1 MNPLI
6 SVIIPV
12 GPRHVQ
18 HCRVAAASV
27 ARSSV
32 GHLCETIVVPDGGAQ
47 VAPMPGVRVLPAA
60 LERQGPA
67 RTRNRGIEVARAP
80 FACFL
85 DADDYLLPH
94 GLEHM
99 ARRYAA
105 GGCGY
110 VYGNTYTQEP
120 DHQVEAMRGRADVRI
135 LDTPTGPA
143 AYVLRSAPD
152 YTQEELRL
160 RNLHVVTAL
169 VPTKHVRA
177 VGGFDEAIDA
187 WEDWTLWLRLGIAG
201 ICGVRVPVPVFTYR
215 VYEGDR
221 MQRFYSGDPALMH
234 AVLNRYRNER
244 GEIPMA
250 GCCGGDAALQQVAR
264 SIADQGRGDTDPLD
278 VGSGMVRIEYSGPE
292 RGSFSLTPPG
302 YGEVRLGNNA
312 IDKYKNVP
320 QNVAD
325 WLLARFEPSDL
336 RVVPNFDAP
345 GPAPEPLPVADV
357 VAEGTEAESVAPNPP
372 ARVSKRTQKL
382 EPA

>member
-12 GPRHVQ
+12 GPRHAQ

-47 VAPMPGVRVLPAA
+47 VAPMPGARVLPAA

-67 RTRNRGIEVARAP
+67 RTRNRGIDVARAP
-80 FACFL
+80 FVCFL

-94 GLEHM
+94 GLEHL
-99 ARRYAA
+99 ARRYAQ

-110 VYGNTYTQEP
+110 VYGNTFTREP
-120 DHQVEAMRGRADVRI
+120 DHQVEALRGRADVQI
-135 LDTPTGPA
+135 ISEAEGPA
-143 AYVLRSAPD
+143 VYVLRSAPD
-152 YTQEELRL
+152 YSQEELRQ
-160 RNLHVVTAL
+160 RNIHVVTAL
-169 VPTKHVRA
+169 VPTRHVRA

-187 WEDWTLWLRLGIAG
+187 WEDWTLWLRLAQAG
-201 ICGVRVPVPVFTYR
+201 ICGQRIPVPVFTYR

-234 AVLNRYRNER
+234 TVLNRFRNKE
-244 GEIPMA
+244 GVIEMA
-250 GCCGGDAALQQVAR
+250 GCCGGDPALQTVAQA
-264 SIADQGRGDTDPLD
+264 IVNGARGDISPLQ
-278 VGSGMVRIEYSGPE
+278 VGDGQVRIEFTGPE
-292 RGSFSLTPPG
+292 RGSVGYMVPG

-312 IDKYKNVP
+312 IDKFKNVP
-320 QNVAD
+320 EGVAA
-325 WLLARFEPSDL
+325 WLLDRIDPSSL

-345 GPAPEPLPVADV
+345 GPAPDPLPVAELV
-357 VAEGTEAESVAPNPP
+357 GEGTDAESVAPPAP
-372 ARVSKRTQKL
+372 ARSKRTQKL
-382 EPA
+382 ETA